1 MKKHYCFLGSD
12 PKYHTLLKVRES
24 HTISFDKD
32 VNAHDILSVVMDFM
46 AGV

>member
-1 MKKHYCFLGSD
+1 
-12 PKYHTLLKVRES
+12 VRES

-32 VNAHDILSVVMDFM
+32 VNAHDLLSLVMDFM